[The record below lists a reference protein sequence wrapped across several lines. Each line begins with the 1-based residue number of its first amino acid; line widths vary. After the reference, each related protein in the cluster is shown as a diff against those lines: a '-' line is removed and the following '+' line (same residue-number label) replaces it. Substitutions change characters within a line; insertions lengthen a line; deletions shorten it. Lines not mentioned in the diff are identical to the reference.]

1 MRIRAM
7 FVGAVLAV
15 ASAALAPETA
25 AAHEGRHVGD
35 LEMVVGFG
43 TEPAYTGQPNS
54 VQLVLAHHGEPVT
67 DLGDSLSVEVS
78 HGGASSDLALEPFF
92 EIGEFGTPGDYR
104 AWFVPSE
111 PGVYAFRFT
120 GSIEGERVNETF
132 RSGPKTFSEVEDI
145 RGATFPEV
153 VAPTADELAERIE
166 RETARSAD
174 AIEATAVAAASA
186 DDAASAARTIGIIGV
201 VVGALGLAIGI
212 VVLATARRRARS

>member
-7 FVGAVLAV
+7 AVGFIL
-15 ASAALAPETA
+15 ALAGLALTPGTA

-54 VQLVLAHHGEPVT
+54 VQLVLAHHGDPVT

-78 HGGASSDLALEPFF
+78 HGGASSELALEPLF

-111 PGVYAFRFT
+111 PGAYAFRFT
-120 GSIEGERVNETF
+120 GSVEGERVNETF
-132 RSGPKTFSEVEDI
+132 RSGPTTFSEVEDI
-145 RGATFPEV
+145 RGASFPEV
-153 VAPTADELAERIE
+153 DAPTPDELAERIE
-166 RETARSAD
+166 RESARSAD
-174 AIEATAVAAASA
+174 AIGATAVAATNAE
-186 DDAASAARTIGIIGV
+186 DAASAARAIGIIGL

-212 VVLATARRRARS
+212 AVLATARRRV